1 MRENIVLALQAR
13 QGWLKPIPRARQ
25 NEIADRFIRLLD
37 IRTPDAE
44 KPIEQLSGG
53 NQQKALIARWLAT
66 EPVLFL
72 LDEPTQG
79 VDIGAHAEIL
89 KLVDEMRADGMA
101 VYLIS
106 SEIEELTALSQTVSV
121 MRDRRQVRVLP
132 HDQIDP
138 DRILGAIADADAA

>member
-1 MRENIVLALQAR
+1 M
-13 QGWLKPIPRARQ
+13 
-25 NEIADRFIRLLD
+25 
-37 IRTPDAE
+37 
-44 KPIEQLSGG
+44 
-53 NQQKALIARWLAT
+53 
-66 EPVLFL
+66 
-72 LDEPTQG
+72 
-79 VDIGAHAEIL
+79 DIGAHAEIL
-89 KLVDEMRADGMA
+89 KLVDEMRANGMA